1 MKDLSKHVVILDNI
15 PSPYIYQAIIILK
28 KYPPDRHEKII
39 EEAEK
44 IVSSYFEN
52 NSIGKYCDKKEQ
64 NLGLKSAVVI
74 LSLSLI
80 ASIAFSLLR

>member
-28 KYPPDRHEKII
+28 NYPVGHYEKII
-39 EEAEK
+39 AEAEQ

-52 NSIGKYCDKKEQ
+52 NSIRNCQEKKEH

-74 LSLSLI
+74 LSISLVV
-80 ASIAFSLLR
+80 SIAFSLFR